1 MRTKLAAAILAA
13 TVGTLAAT
21 SAQAVI
27 YNFSCITNNSATDC
41 GIGTAQLSMDV
52 TSFNNGVRFDIMNA
66 GPLQSTI
73 EQVFFDDGVLQGTT
87 KLVLDPPGVEF
98 TLDGNPGN
106 LPGGNSIVPQF
117 VTSFSFSADPPPTGN
132 GVNPGEEVSFWFYKS
147 GLTLNNVL
155 ADLNDGDLRVGL
167 HVINYA
173 SRGSESF
180 VNTPAIP
187 EPGSLGLLA
196 AGLLGLFG
204 VAGRQKLG

>member
-1 MRTKLAAAILAA
+1 MRTKLAAAIFAA

-21 SAQAVI
+21 SAQVVV
-27 YNFSCITNNSATDC
+27 YTFSCITNNSATDC
-41 GIGTAQLSMDV
+41 GIGQAQLSMDV
-52 TSFNNGVRFDIMNA
+52 TAYNSGVLFEISNA

-87 KLVLDPPGVEF
+87 KQVFNPAGIDF

-117 VTSFSFSADPPPTGN
+117 VTSFSFSAEPPPTGN
-132 GVNPGEEVSFWFYKS
+132 GVNPGEEVGFWFYKS
-147 GLTLNNVL
+147 GLTLNSVL

-180 VNTPAIP
+180 VSTPAIP
-187 EPGSLGLLA
+187 EPGTFGLLA
-196 AGLLGLFG
+196 AGLLGMLG
-204 VAGRQKLG
+204 VARRPKL